1 MRVETAAAVFI
12 TVRQIIK
19 CAAAVLAQRI
29 QRAIAE
35 KTVEIIGI
43 CTWMAGEV
51 FTFFVCKI
59 RIVMGHKDNLLKENA
74 HPDQKQGTQNSGGS
88 AKLSP
93 VSFRTSRFR
102 QAYRMHSTYLTYPH
116 NGGFTVTDSSGLAPD
131 SVSCTKQVRAYLRYL
146 FVFIINDTWE

>member
-1 MRVETAAAVFI
+1 MHHRQNLLIPPHDGIIVFTLVRVETAATVFV

-59 RIVMGHKDNLLKENA
+59 RIVMGHKHNLLKENA
-74 HPDQKQGTQNSGGS
+74 YPDQNRVRKTEENGK
-88 AKLSP
+88 A
-93 VSFRTSRFR
+93 VSRFFVHPSFGR
-102 QAYRMHSTYLTYPH
+102 R
-116 NGGFTVTDSSGLAPD
+116 TVCAP
-131 SVSCTKQVRAYLRYL
+131 R
-146 FVFIINDTWE
+146 I

>member
-74 HPDQKQGTQNSGGS
+74 HPDQNRARKIAGDQQSCLPF
-88 AKLSP
+88 LSVHP
-93 VSFRTSRFR
+93 GFGRRT
-102 QAYRMHSTYLTYPH
+102 
-116 NGGFTVTDSSGLAPD
+116 V
-131 SVSCTKQVRAYLRYL
+131 CTPR
-146 FVFIINDTWE
+146 I